1 MMQNEQLLRAIET
14 GMNQTSELAL
24 RLHGDQIQSIAQL
37 ERGIRSV
44 TTDIETQSAEAEI
57 KEQRKYLPLVLQDAT
72 TANRLNS
79 QASHP
84 SSFLALEYR
93 LSVELPR
100 CAAT

>member
-1 MMQNEQLLRAIET
+1 
-14 GMNQTSELAL
+14 MNQTSELAL

-44 TTDIETQSAEAEI
+44 TTDIETQSSEAEI
-57 KEQRKYLPLVLQDAT
+57 KEQCKYLPLVFQDAK

-79 QASHP
+79 QASRW

>member
-44 TTDIETQSAEAEI
+44 TTDIDRQSAEAEI
-57 KEQRKYLPLVLQDAT
+57 KEQRKYLPLVLQDTT

-79 QASHP
+79 QAS
-84 SSFLALEYR
+84 R
-93 LSVELPR
+93 
-100 CAAT
+100 

>member
-57 KEQRKYLPLVLQDAT
+57 KEQRKYLPLVLQDTT

-79 QASHP
+79 QAS
-84 SSFLALEYR
+84 R
-93 LSVELPR
+93 
-100 CAAT
+100 